1 MTAITGGIDSTCFG
15 KLESGDVTLY
25 TMTNEQGMR
34 VEVSTLGAALV
45 GIHVKDKEGNFAN
58 VVLNMPDA
66 NDYMVDSAYLGRTV
80 GPVAN
85 RIANGQFSVNNAIYL
100 LEKNDGDNCL
110 HSGSS
115 GLHNKIWHASTK
127 QSAEGHSLCLTAGHG
142 HLEGGF
148 PGNKEF
154 EVTYFLSH
162 DNTLTISFH
171 ASSDR
176 TTPVSLTNHA
186 YFNLAGGGKVLDH
199 ELLMRSQAIT
209 PVDAALIPTKEF
221 MPVNNTPFDFEPAKL
236 IGEELV
242 SDHKQIELGSGYDH
256 NFVLDSGGGPF
267 AILSHAASGRR
278 MTVST
283 DMPGVQLYTG
293 NFVQG
298 TRTAQGDCPFEQ
310 YAGVCLE
317 AQNFPDTPN
326 WPDRPDFWITPDK
339 PYSAFI
345 RYEFDVATS

>member
-1 MTAITGGIDSTCFG
+1 MTTTTGGIDSRCFG
-15 KLESGDVTLY
+15 QFDSGDVILY
-25 TMTNEQGMR
+25 TLTNEQRMS
-34 VEVSTLGAALV
+34 VEVSTLGASLV
-45 GIHVKDKEGNFAN
+45 SVYVKDKQGDFAN
-58 VVLNMPDA
+58 VVLNMPGAD
-66 NDYMVDSAYLGRTV
+66 DYMVDSAYLGRTV

-85 RIANGQFSVNNAIYL
+85 RIANGQFSVNNEVFH
-100 LEKNDGDNCL
+100 LEQNDGDNCL
-110 HSGSS
+110 HSGSN

-127 QSAEGHSLCLTAGHG
+127 QTAEGYALRLTVEHG

-148 PGNKEF
+148 PGHKVF

-162 DNTLTISFH
+162 DNVLTISFH
-171 ASSDR
+171 AESDK

-186 YFNLAGGGKVLDH
+186 YFNLAGGGNVLGH
-199 ELLMRSQAIT
+199 ELLIRSRAIT
-209 PVDAALIPTKEF
+209 PVDAALIPTKDL
-221 MPVNNTPFDFEPAKL
+221 MPVNNTPFDFEPSKS
-236 IGEELV
+236 IGKELV

-267 AILSHAASGRR
+267 AILSDAMSGRR

-283 DMPGVQLYTG
+283 NMPGVQLYTG

-298 TRTAQGDCPFEQ
+298 TRTAKGNCPFEQ

-326 WPDRPDFWITPDK
+326 WPDRPDFWMAPDK
-339 PYSAFI
+339 PYNAYI